1 MGKLKSIKDKNL
13 SEEIFLLEK
22 HILILINKIN
32 DIKTH
37 IERESLLKELEELYL
52 ELYQLYLQ
60 INKYKKAREIKNL
73 LLLIQ
78 KRNQELK
85 LANREVVL

>member
-1 MGKLKSIKDKNL
+1 MDKLKGIKDKNL
-13 SEEIFLLEK
+13 SKEIFLLEK
-22 HILILINKIN
+22 HILTLINKIN
-32 DIKTH
+32 DIKTN
-37 IERESLLKELEELYL
+37 IEREKLLKELEELYL